1 MKPKGTR
8 MNSPAT
14 MKVVRITAFGGP
26 EALHLETVPV
36 PKPGEGELLIKVAAA
51 GVNPVDYKIR
61 GGKYPAVK
69 QDKLPFVLGR
79 DVAGTV
85 IECGPSAAP
94 FAKGESVYAMPGL
107 GRGGYA
113 EYALVKVT
121 EAAPKP
127 VSLDAIQAGAVPL
140 AALTA
145 WQGLFRHGNLKHGQ
159 RVLIHGGS
167 GGVGHFAVQFAK
179 AKGACV
185 AATTSARH
193 LDFVRRLGADEVL
206 DYRAQRFE
214 DVIDAVD
221 LVFDLVGGETQERS
235 WAVLKKGGILVSTLA
250 EPSKDQAAARGARGL
265 RYTVTESGADLAA
278 IGELIDAGKVKPV
291 ITRTYQL
298 KEAAAAQEFLEH
310 EHPQAKVVLSV
321 H

>member
-1 MKPKGTR
+1 MS
-8 MNSPAT
+8 NPAT
-14 MKVVRITAFGGP
+14 MKAVRITQFGGP
-26 EALHLETVPV
+26 ETLHLETIPV
-36 PKPGEGELLIKVAAA
+36 PRPGEGELLVKVAAA

-85 IECGPSAAP
+85 IECGPAAGR
-94 FAKGESVYAMPGL
+94 FAKGESIYAMPGL

-113 EYALVKVT
+113 EYALVKAT

-127 VSLDAIQAGAVPL
+127 QSLDAIQAGAVPL

-145 WQGLFRHGNLKHGQ
+145 WQGLFRHGNLKPGQ
-159 RVLIHGGS
+159 RVLIHGAS

-179 AKGACV
+179 AKGAWV
-185 AATTSARH
+185 AATASAGH
-193 LDFVRRLGADEVL
+193 LDFVRRLGADEVI
-206 DYRAQRFE
+206 DYQAQRFE
-214 DVIDAVD
+214 DDLHDLD

-235 WAVLKKGGILVSTLA
+235 WDVLKQGGALVSTLN
-250 EPSKDQAAARGARGL
+250 EPSREKAAARGVRAL
-265 RYTVTESGADLAA
+265 RYTVSESGADLAA

-310 EHPQAKVVLSV
+310 DHPQAKVVLSV

>member
-1 MKPKGTR
+1 

-14 MKVVRITAFGGP
+14 MRVVRITEFGGP
-26 EALHLETVPV
+26 EALHLENVPV

-69 QDKLPFVLGR
+69 RDKLPFVLGR

-85 IECGPSAAP
+85 VECGPAAAR
-94 FAKGESVYAMPGL
+94 FSKGQSVYAMPGL

-113 EYALVKVT
+113 EYAVVKVT
-121 EAAPKP
+121 EVAPKP
-127 VSLDAIQAGAVPL
+127 ESLDAIQAGAVPL

-145 WQGLFRHGNLKHGQ
+145 WQGLFKHANLKQGQ

-179 AKGACV
+179 AKGAHV
-185 AATTSARH
+185 AATASAQH
-193 LDFVRRLGADEVL
+193 LDFVRRLGADEVI
-206 DYRAQRFE
+206 DYHAERFE
-214 DVIDAVD
+214 DVIHDVD
-221 LVFDLVGGETQERS
+221 LVFDLVGGETQDRS

-250 EPSKDQAAARGARGL
+250 EPSKDKAAAHGVRAL
-265 RYTVTESGADLAA
+265 RYTVTESGFDLAA
-278 IGELIDAGKVKPV
+278 IGGLIDAGKVKPV

-310 EHPQAKVVLSV
+310 EHPQAKVVLSI

>member
-1 MKPKGTR
+1 

-14 MKVVRITAFGGP
+14 MKVVRITEFGGP
-26 EALHLETVPV
+26 EALHLESVPV

-94 FAKGESVYAMPGL
+94 FAKGESIYAMPGL

-127 VSLDAIQAGAVPL
+127 VSLDVIQAGAVPL

-145 WQGLFRHGNLKHGQ
+145 WQGLFRHGNLKQGQ

-179 AKGACV
+179 AKGAYV

-206 DYRAQRFE
+206 DYHAQRFE
-214 DVIDAVD
+214 DVIDPVD

-235 WAVLKKGGILVSTLA
+235 WAVLKQGGVLVSTLG

-265 RYTVTESGADLAA
+265 RYTVSESGADLAA
-278 IGELIDAGKVKPV
+278 IGALIDAGKVKPV